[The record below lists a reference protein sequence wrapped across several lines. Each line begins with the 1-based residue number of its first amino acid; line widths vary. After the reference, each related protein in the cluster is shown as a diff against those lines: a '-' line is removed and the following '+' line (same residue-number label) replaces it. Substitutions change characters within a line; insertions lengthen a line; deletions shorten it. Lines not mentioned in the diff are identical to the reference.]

1 MAKKIKFSLF
11 FLHKLLTHLKFSL
24 YKDLEINRIRREL

>member
-1 MAKKIKFSLF
+1 MAKKINLAF

>member
-1 MAKKIKFSLF
+1 MAKKIKFSL